1 MSVVFE
7 VVIGLSFLFV
17 LLALVASGANELIAA
32 ALGLRAGTL
41 KQGIVNLLDN
51 PSDAEDLYRHPLIQ
65 SLYRGRKGPSYL
77 PSEKFT
83 VALLDNKVRPAVG
96 VAAHDVAAAKT
107 AADAVTAAIKDL
119 PDGQVKAALDVLWR
133 EAGQDVAGFQK
144 AVASWFD
151 DGMERVSGWYRRR
164 AQGMLLAFGVILA
177 VGLNVNAI
185 TVAQRLWTAA
195 PLRAALIQQA
205 QRAAPPSANDKQAV
219 ESALSNVESGLATI
233 SGLSLPI
240 GWGKDVRPATW
251 YVAASGWLLT
261 AIAVSLGAP
270 FWFDLL
276 GRVAQLRTTGA
287 RPATNPSPPGTPPG
301 TAPGATA
308 TTG

>member
-1 MSVVFE
+1 MSVVLE

-51 PSDAEDLYRHPLIQ
+51 PSDAEDLYRHPLVH
-65 SLYRGRKGPSYL
+65 SLYLGRKGPSYL
-77 PSEKFT
+77 PSEKFAI
-83 VALLDNKVRPAVG
+83 ALLDSRVSPAVS
-96 VAAHDVAAAKT
+96 VAASGT
-107 AADAVTAAIKDL
+107 AAGTAAVATAIKDL
-119 PDGQVKAALDVLWR
+119 PDGQVKAVLDVLWR
-133 EAGQDVAGFQK
+133 EAGEDIAGFQR
-144 AVASWFD
+144 AVAHWFD
-151 DGMERVSGWYRRR
+151 DSMDRVSGWYRRR
-164 AQGMLLAFGVILA
+164 TQAMLLAFGLILA

-240 GWGKDVRPATW
+240 GWGNGVRPGTW
-251 YVAASGWLLT
+251 YVALVGWLLT

-276 GRVAQLRTTGA
+276 GRVAQLRVTGA
-287 RPATNPSPPGTPPG
+287 VPDASPSAPAAPAG
-301 TAPGATA
+301 AAALPGAT
-308 TTG
+308 TG